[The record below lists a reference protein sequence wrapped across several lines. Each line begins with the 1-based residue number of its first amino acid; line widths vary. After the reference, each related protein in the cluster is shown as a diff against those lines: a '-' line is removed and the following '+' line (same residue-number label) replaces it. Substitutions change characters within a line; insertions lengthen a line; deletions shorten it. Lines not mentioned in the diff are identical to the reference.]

1 MEKID
6 DIKAY
11 LKEHENK
18 QLLRFITCGNVDD
31 GKSTLIGRLSEKS
44 KRGKKEPEIE
54 DAEIVSDKPTEK
66 KNRYSRIVKEYE
78 SNKEKPHLKQRVE
91 KAEKNNRYM
100 KILEEYE

>member
-31 GKSTLIGRLSEKS
+31 GKSTLIGRLLHDS
-44 KRGKKEPEIE
+44 KGI
-54 DAEIVSDKPTEK
+54 
-66 KNRYSRIVKEYE
+66 
-78 SNKEKPHLKQRVE
+78 LKISL
-91 KAEKNNRYM
+91 
-100 KILEEYE
+100 KI